1 MDIHLKHTNSFSS
14 GLVKLNN
21 ALYKSIL
28 PWGLN
33 TTSRWRSLSTTMP
46 QLFQYFQLRN
56 GMTIWVSVQLRKWV
70 VDWHCS
76 KFQFIDQYWHKSLI
90 SIGKWI
96 KGGQWLILSDT
107 RFWYIYMMHWSIYVT
122 TGKLNGSIQ
131 SKQAII
137 DCISKSIMCNN
148 KVILTH

>member
-28 PWGLN
+28 PWGFN

-46 QLFQYFQLRN
+46 QLFQYFKLRN

-96 KGGQWLILSDT
+96 KGGQWLIQGFD
-107 RFWYIYMMHWSIYVT
+107 IYDALVDICDYRKTEWQHT
-122 TGKLNGSIQ
+122 IQ
-131 SKQAII
+131 ASHHRLHI
-137 DCISKSIMCNN
+137 
-148 KVILTH
+148 